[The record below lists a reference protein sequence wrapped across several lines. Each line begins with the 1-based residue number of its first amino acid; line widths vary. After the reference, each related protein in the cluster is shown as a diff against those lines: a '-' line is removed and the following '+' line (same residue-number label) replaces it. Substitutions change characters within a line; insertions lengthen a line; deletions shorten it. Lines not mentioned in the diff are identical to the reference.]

1 MALILEQ
8 LDLRR
13 GAVAQRLVIA
23 PGLTIGRAYD
33 VALVLDD
40 PHVDVRHAQVA
51 IAADGLALEDLGS
64 VNGITLLSGERTLSV
79 ALVPGARFHLG
90 RTAFRV
96 VDGDAGLPPAL
107 PLPAA
112 GAPRTTEFESAFATS
127 SRWYDRRVVQLA
139 LILALAVVF
148 GVEMYLSDATRD
160 AGTSGFGGAIG
171 GLMLIAMGA
180 GVWALI
186 ARLLGRRARFLPQ
199 SAVISAA
206 FLVMFLLSAGLG
218 YLNFLLPGAGGF
230 FSFGESAALTL
241 LGVVTL
247 YVQLGIATALSARR
261 RAIGSAAGFAV
272 IIAIVAGFAL
282 VKDRGAFSD
291 VPEFN
296 GVVTL
301 LPAAVIPATDIAGF
315 RESLAELREDV
326 DSLKSRSDDRSQ
338 R

>member
-1 MALILEQ
+1 VALILEQ

-13 GAVAQRLVIA
+13 GTVAQRLVIA
-23 PGLTIGRAYD
+23 PGLVVGRAYD

-40 PHVDVRHAQVA
+40 PHVDVRHAQVTVA
-51 IAADGLALEDLGS
+51 VDGLALEDLGS
-64 VNGITLLSGERTLSV
+64 VNGITLLNGEHTLSV

-96 VDGDAGLPPAL
+96 VDGDAGLPPAV

-139 LILALAVVF
+139 LILGLAVLF
-148 GVEMYLSDATRD
+148 GVEMYLDDATRD
-160 AGTSGFGGAIG
+160 AGTSGLGGGIA
-171 GLMLIAMGA
+171 GLILIAMGA

-186 ARLLGRRARFLPQ
+186 ARLVGRRARFLPQ

-206 FLVMFLLSAGLG
+206 FLLTFIVSGFVS
-218 YLNFLLPGAGGF
+218 YLTFLLPAAGGF
-230 FSFGESAALTL
+230 LSFGESALMTL

-247 YVQLGIATALSARR
+247 YTQLGIATALSARR

-272 IIAIVAGFAL
+272 IITIIAGFAL

-296 GVVTL
+296 GVVKL
-301 LPAAVIPATDIAGF
+301 VPAAAIPATDIDGF
-315 RESLAELREDV
+315 RASLAELRQEV
-326 DSLKSRSDDRSQ
+326 DSLKGRSDAQPQ